1 MSPTRRC
8 PGCSDSADSF
18 SGVDAAAF
26 LADLEAKPATLL
38 TLLDDL
44 PQWPRLGPGPIL
56 LTGMGSSWFA
66 AEVAA
71 RRLRRHGIVCVAD
84 LASVEASFPP
94 SPDLTIIA
102 ITASGRSVE
111 TIALLQAHAGI
122 SRTIVLSN
130 EPSAALGADHVVS
143 MHAGTEAGGV
153 ACRTYLHTLVVLLA
167 LESQLVGVDL
177 RLGERVRRSAAA
189 IAYLLDRRDGWM
201 PPVIEA
207 IDGTE
212 GCWLLAP
219 AERIGSAL
227 QGALM
232 VREGPRR
239 AADGCET
246 GDWNHVDVY
255 LTKTLD
261 YRALMFTGS
270 RFDADALKWMAD
282 RRSHVV
288 TVGAE
293 PEGAAASVRYPGD
306 DDAIVALLTEVIVA
320 ELLAAYWWHGSAG

>member
-1 MSPTRRC
+1 
-8 PGCSDSADSF
+8 
-18 SGVDAAAF
+18 VDPAAF
-26 LADLEAKPATLL
+26 LADLEAKPAAML

-44 PQWPRLGPGPIL
+44 PSWPVSGTGPIV

-66 AEVAA
+66 ADVAA
-71 RRLRRHGIVCVAD
+71 RRLRRHGITAVAE
-84 LASVEASFPP
+84 LASVEATFPP
-94 SPDLTIIA
+94 SPELTVIA
-102 ITASGRSVE
+102 ITASGGSAE
-111 TIALLQAHAGI
+111 TVALLQAHAG
-122 SRTIVLSN
+122 T
-130 EPSAALGADHVVS
+130 SATVALTNDEAASLPADHTVL
-143 MHAGTEAGGV
+143 MHAGLETGGV
-153 ACRTYLHTLVVLLA
+153 ACRTYLHTVVTLLA
-167 LESQLVGVDL
+167 MEEQLAGVDL

-189 IAYLLDRRDGWM
+189 VAYLLDRREGWL

-212 GCWLLAP
+212 GLWLLAP
-219 AERIGSAL
+219 AERVGSAL

-261 YRALMFTGS
+261 YRALLFTGS
-270 RFDADALKWMAD
+270 RFDADALKWMTE

-288 TVGAE
+288 TVGGE
-293 PEGAAASVRYPGD
+293 PAVSGDGVSASVHYPGD
-306 DDAIVALLTEVIVA
+306 DDPIVALLTEVLVA
-320 ELLAAYWWHGSAG
+320 ELLAAHWWLSSAA